1 MLCFQH
7 LALLKRYW
15 DLSFGSKQQ
24 SPPFVRKSPFWHSA
38 GGFSSD
44 NPAEDLR
51 GMGELG
57 LRCLLFFMENYPGE
71 AAMMKRARGG
81 YPFVKAALAVARAL
95 CEIFRLV
102 DEEGESGK
110 FPVTRTLYWQVLESD
125 ASFFQLFS
133 LLFLLFDELY
143 CEEVA
148 TNWGLQDEIA
158 CSTAIVSRLVDAAKL
173 KLLRA
178 LVKAPMRVDDLRDLC
193 SNAHHALNKNSD
205 RVRQNNQVA
214 SGNSVRT
221 GQPVSLWKQ
230 HETQRK
236 TMREASKNWHH
247 DGNLMVGALRS
258 SGRCPKSDEIRS
270 VECLER
276 LQPRQP
282 EISFSPPEALS
293 HELSVIEETISITSD
308 DDEEEEEKDEELHP
322 EAHKYEKNG
331 VKPTSCYLEPEE
343 ADEVDIFKGL
353 VFTKAPVVTISTIAG
368 ESAGLSQAARVG

>member
-1 MLCFQH
+1 MKC
-7 LALLKRYW
+7 YW
-15 DLSFGSKQQ
+15 DLSFSSKQR
-24 SPPFVRKSPFWHSA
+24 SPAFARKSPFWHSV

-57 LRCLLFFMENYPGE
+57 LQCLLFFVESYPGE

-133 LLFLLFDELY
+133 LLFLLFDELF

-148 TNWGLQDEIA
+148 TNWSLQDEIT
-158 CSTAIVSRLVDAAKL
+158 CSTAIISRLVDTAKL
-173 KLLRA
+173 KLLRV

-193 SNAHHALNKNSD
+193 SNAHHALNKSSD
-205 RVRQNNQVA
+205 SGRQTKQIVI
-214 SGNSVRT
+214 GNSIRT
-221 GQPVSLWKQ
+221 APVSLWKQ
-230 HETQRK
+230 HETQRR
-236 TMREASKNWHH
+236 TMREASKNWSR
-247 DGNLMVGALRS
+247 DGKLVAARS
-258 SGRCPKSDEIRS
+258 GNTKSDETRS

-282 EISFSPPEALS
+282 EISFSSPEDLS

-308 DDEEEEEKDEELHP
+308 DDEEEEKDEELHP
-322 EAHKYEKNG
+322 EAYKYEKNG
-331 VKPTSCYLEPEE
+331 VKPCVGEPETE
-343 ADEVDIFKGL
+343 EIDIFKGL
-353 VFTKAPVVTISTIAG
+353 VFTKAPVAGISSIK
-368 ESAGLSQAARVG
+368 ESTGQPQAARVG

>member
-1 MLCFQH
+1 M
-7 LALLKRYW
+7 KRYW
-15 DLSFGSKQQ
+15 DLSFGSKQR
-24 SPPFVRKSPFWHSA
+24 SPEFVRKSSFWHSV

-57 LRCLLFFMENYPGE
+57 LRCLLFFVESYPGE

-125 ASFFQLFS
+125 TSFFQLFS
-133 LLFLLFDELY
+133 LLFLLFDELF

-148 TNWGLQDEIA
+148 TKWSLQDEIA
-158 CSTAIVSRLVDAAKL
+158 CSTAIVSQLVDAAKL

-205 RVRQNNQVA
+205 SDRQTKQIVV
-214 SGNSVRT
+214 GNSTSRSA
-221 GQPVSLWKQ
+221 PVSLWKQ
-230 HETQRK
+230 HETQRR
-236 TMREASKNWHH
+236 TMREASKNWSQ
-247 DGNLMVGALRS
+247 DGKLVAARS
-258 SGRCPKSDEIRS
+258 GNKKSDEIRS

-282 EISFSPPEALS
+282 EISFSPPEELS

-308 DDEEEEEKDEELHP
+308 DDEEEEKDEELHP
-322 EAHKYEKNG
+322 EAYKYEKNG
-331 VKPTSCYLEPEE
+331 AKPCVGEPETE
-343 ADEVDIFKGL
+343 KVDIFKGL
-353 VFTKAPVVTISTIAG
+353 EFTKAPVAG
-368 ESAGLSQAARVG
+368 VSLVDGIIGQLQATRVG